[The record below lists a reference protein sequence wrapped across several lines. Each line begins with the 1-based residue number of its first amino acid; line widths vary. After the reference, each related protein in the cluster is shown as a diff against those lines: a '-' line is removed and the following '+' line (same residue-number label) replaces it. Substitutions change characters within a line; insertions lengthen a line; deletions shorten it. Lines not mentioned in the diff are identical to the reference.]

1 MLNIP
6 KKCIL
11 CPRKCGAD
19 RTLQTGFC
27 GGGQNVK
34 LARAALHMWEEPCIS
49 GTNGSGTVFF
59 SGCSLQCCYCQNYK
73 ISADNYGKE
82 VPQKRLS
89 EIFMQLQNEGAHNIN
104 LVSASHYLPWVTDA
118 LDDVKCKLTIP
129 VVYNTGGY
137 ETKEAIAALKG
148 YADIFLTDIKY
159 FSPQLSK
166 EYSNAADYFEYAY
179 AAAKQMIEQTG
190 SPEFDENGI
199 MKSGVIIRHLA
210 LPHESDDTKAVLD
223 AVAHL
228 PENSFLISIMS
239 QYTPFYK
246 AGEHK
251 YLNRRIS
258 TYEYNKIINYA
269 ADLNLTS
276 GFMQE
281 KSSAKE
287 EYTPEFDLAG
297 I

>member
-73 ISADNYGKE
+73 ISAENYGKE